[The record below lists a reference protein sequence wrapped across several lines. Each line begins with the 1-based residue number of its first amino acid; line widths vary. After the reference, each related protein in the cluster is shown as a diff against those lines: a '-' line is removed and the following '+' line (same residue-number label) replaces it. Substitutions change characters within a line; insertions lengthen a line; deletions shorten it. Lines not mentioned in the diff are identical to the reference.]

1 MRNSFH
7 EKLDC
12 VTKLPCWKINSEAGF
27 HCMKSYMN
35 SISAKF
41 HQILIGKFK
50 DIVVCLYCPWK
61 ATKQALLD
69 CSLKYECSALIRVLR
84 SRDMSKATKTEW
96 ISADNFWA
104 FFSAC
109 PRTFIYK
116 SLLASYLLMIKILVH
131 SKGIKPGDKAILE
144 KLMQC
149 SATLWLFRTPYYM
162 GILMKFGFDQKI
174 Q

>member
-1 MRNSFH
+1 
-7 EKLDC
+7 
-12 VTKLPCWKINSEAGF
+12 
-27 HCMKSYMN
+27 MKSYMN

-69 CSLKYECSALIRVLR
+69 CSLKYACSALIRVLR

-109 PRTFIYK
+109 PRTSIYK

-131 SKGIKPGDKAILE
+131 SKGIKPGDKGILE

-162 GILMKFGFDQKI
+162 GIFRFMPTFKMMKFGFDQKI